1 MDHPGFE
8 GRVEDP
14 PGVAQQHGRAPRR
27 HLARG
32 RQTEDEGARGVAA
45 RRCARRGVSPSGGCG
60 AAVRRVPEEDR
71 PRDPRHQAQ
80 SSLGIVVAARSAPE
94 VLASAKTIA
103 VVGAS
108 RDPRKPGGSVPEG
121 LQRRGFRI
129 IPINP
134 FADEL
139 FGERVYR
146 SLADVPEKV
155 DIVDVF
161 RPADDARQAVAI
173 GAKALWLQQDIR
185 SEEARRI
192 AQTGGLDYV
201 EDECTAV
208 VASLYQIKKDP
219 AA

>member
-1 MDHPGFE
+1 MA
-8 GRVEDP
+8 GR
-14 PGVAQQHGRAPRR
+14 
-27 HLARG
+27 
-32 RQTEDEGARGVAA
+32 
-45 RRCARRGVSPSGGCG
+45 PS
-60 AAVRRVPEEDR
+60 
-71 PRDPRHQAQ
+71 
-80 SSLGIVVAARSAPE
+80 PE

-108 RDPRKPGGSVPEG
+108 RDPRKAGGSVPEG

-146 SLADVPEKV
+146 SLQEVPEKI
-155 DIVDVF
+155 DLVDVF
-161 RPADDARQAVAI
+161 RPAADAPDIARQAVAV
-173 GAKALWLQQDIR
+173 GAKALWLQLDIT
-185 SEEARRI
+185 SEEARHI
-192 AQTGGLDYV
+192 AEAAGLDYV

-208 VASLYQIKKDP
+208 VASLYQINKD